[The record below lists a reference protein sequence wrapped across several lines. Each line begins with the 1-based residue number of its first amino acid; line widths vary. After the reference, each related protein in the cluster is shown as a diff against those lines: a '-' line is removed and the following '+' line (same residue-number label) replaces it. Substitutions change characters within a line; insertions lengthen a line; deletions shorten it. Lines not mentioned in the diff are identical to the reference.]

1 MIKKSTGNLN
11 GIIAEKIALTFL
23 TNKGLSELK
32 TNYRSKYGE
41 IDLIMNDID
50 TVVFIEVRYRSNT
63 KFIDPIETTD
73 KNKVQR
79 IITTS
84 QIYLQE
90 FPEHDK
96 LYRFDIITLTGNINL
111 PQINWVKN
119 AFTVQ

>member
-1 MIKKSTGNLN
+1 MINKNTANQN

-23 TNKGLSELK
+23 TNEGLSELK

-41 IDLIMNDID
+41 IDLIMSDIN
-50 TVVFIEVRYRSNT
+50 TIVFIEVRYRSNT
-63 KFIDPIETTD
+63 KFIDPIETID
-73 KNKVQR
+73 KSKIQR

-96 LYRFDIITLTGNINL
+96 LYRFDIITLTGNIDL
-111 PQINWVKN
+111 PQIKWIKN
-119 AFTVQ
+119 AFAVQ

>member
-1 MIKKSTGNLN
+1 LINKNTANQN

-23 TNKGLSELK
+23 TNEGLSELK

-41 IDLIMNDID
+41 IDLIMSDIN
-50 TVVFIEVRYRSNT
+50 TIVFIEVRYRSNT
-63 KFIDPIETTD
+63 KFIDPIETID
-73 KNKVQR
+73 KSKIQR

-96 LYRFDIITLTGNINL
+96 LYRFDIITLTGNIDL
-111 PQINWVKN
+111 PQIKWIKN
-119 AFTVQ
+119 AFAVQ

>member
-50 TVVFIEVRYRSNT
+50 TAVFIEVRYRSNT

>member
-1 MIKKSTGNLN
+1 LIKKSTGNLN

>member
-111 PQINWVKN
+111 PQINWAKN

>member
-1 MIKKSTGNLN
+1 LRKKSTGNLN

-63 KFIDPIETTD
+63 KFIDPIETID

>member
-1 MIKKSTGNLN
+1 LIKKSTGNLN

-111 PQINWVKN
+111 PQINWAKN